1 MCLDYFHQMYLSNT
15 FLSNLFTLIDFL
27 TNSPEFRKLS
37 WKFWDLFVNDLILVV
52 DLNDHYFEGN
62 RFQSHRETAENSEH
76 GQFSGDPKHLVG
88 IVTMFS
94 SVNIQHQLYFKNKY
108 SFYSTALAIRKK
120 VWQQVFALD
129 ICQFE
134 GISTAKI

>member
-1 MCLDYFHQMYLSNT
+1 M
-15 FLSNLFTLIDFL
+15 
-27 TNSPEFRKLS
+27 
-37 WKFWDLFVNDLILVV
+37 
-52 DLNDHYFEGN
+52 NDHYFEGN

-120 VWQQVFALD
+120 V
-129 ICQFE
+129 
-134 GISTAKI
+134 